1 MRFYR
6 FLFAVTL
13 FAVALTTTG
22 CFTDKTTATR
32 VLQDS
37 GYKNIQITGYR
48 YFACSKDDDY
58 STGFRATAPS
68 GATVTGAVCAEF
80 FSGSH
85 IRLK

>member
-6 FLFAVTL
+6 FLFATTL
-13 FAVALTTTG
+13 FAVALSTTG

-37 GYKNIQITGYR
+37 GYKNIELTGYQ
-48 YFACSKDDDY
+48 YFTCSQDDDY
-58 STGFRATAPS
+58 STGFHATAPN
-68 GATVTGAVCAEF
+68 GVRVTGAVCAEF